1 MSRGSTSEQTLSENK
16 RTLAAR
22 SDDVACVS
30 VLEGY
35 ERWAHTYDQVPNPLL
50 ALEERYLNRILP
62 DLAGKHALDLAC
74 GTGRWLTQLLARG
87 AQTVVGLDLSAAMLR
102 GARDKAP
109 IRDRLVLADCL
120 QLPFRASAFDFV
132 LCSFAIN
139 HIHPLDVVA
148 QELARTMRP
157 GGQLL
162 VCEMH
167 PEAYARGW
175 RPGFRD
181 TQSAVQ
187 IETAGHSA
195 ESVISFVQSNTF
207 SCLKV
212 HDLFFG
218 EPERSIFL
226 HTGKG
231 EIFADACRV
240 PAVQVYQ
247 FVHTGAAIGS

>member
-1 MSRGSTSEQTLSENK
+1 VSRGSISEQTLSENK

-22 SDDVACVS
+22 TDEVACVS
-30 VLEGY
+30 VPEGY
-35 ERWAHTYDQVPNPLL
+35 GRWAQTYDQGPNPLL
-50 ALEERYLNRILP
+50 ALEERYLTRILP
-62 DLAGKHALDLAC
+62 DLAGKQALDLAC
-74 GTGRWLTQLLARG
+74 GTGRWLTRLLARG

-109 IRDRLVLADCL
+109 IRDRLVQADCL
-120 QLPFRASAFDFV
+120 QLPFRASAFDFI

-139 HIHPLDVVA
+139 HIHSLNVVA
-148 QELARTMRP
+148 HELARTMRP

-162 VCEMH
+162 ICEMH
-167 PEAYARGW
+167 PEAHARGW

-195 ESVISFVQSNTF
+195 ETVISSFQSDGFT
-207 SCLKV
+207 CLKL
-212 HDLFFG
+212 HDLFFE

-231 EIFADACRV
+231 EMFADACRV
-240 PAVQVYQ
+240 PAIQVYH
-247 FVHTGAAIGS
+247 FVNAGVATGP

>member
-1 MSRGSTSEQTLSENK
+1 MSRGSISEQTLSENK

-22 SDDVACVS
+22 TDEVACVS
-30 VLEGY
+30 VPEGY
-35 ERWAHTYDQVPNPLL
+35 ERWAQTYDQLPNPLL

-74 GTGRWLTQLLARG
+74 GTGRWLTPLLARG

-102 GARDKAP
+102 VARDKAR
-109 IRDRLVLADCL
+109 IHRLVLADCL
-120 QLPFRASAFDFV
+120 QLPFRASAFDFI
-132 LCSFAIN
+132 LCCFAIN
-139 HIHPLDVVA
+139 HIHSLNVA
-148 QELARTMRP
+148 AHELARTMRP

-162 VCEMH
+162 ICEMH

-181 TQSAVQ
+181 AQSAVE
-187 IETAGHSA
+187 IETADHSA
-195 ESVISFVQSNTF
+195 ETVISSFQSDGFT
-207 SCLKV
+207 CLKL

-218 EPERSIFL
+218 EPERLIFL

-231 EIFADACRV
+231 EMFADACRF
-240 PAVQVYQ
+240 PAIQVYQ
-247 FVHTGAAIGS
+247 FVNAGAAIGS

>member
-16 RTLAAR
+16 RTFAAR
-22 SDDVACVS
+22 ADEVACVS
-30 VLEGY
+30 VPEGY
-35 ERWAHTYDQVPNPLL
+35 ERWAQTYDQVPNPLL
-50 ALEERYLNRILP
+50 ALEKRYLNRILP

-74 GTGRWLTQLLARG
+74 GTGRWLTQLLSRG

-109 IRDRLVLADCL
+109 IHRLVLADCL

-139 HIHPLDVVA
+139 HIHSLNVVA

-162 VCEMH
+162 ICEMH
-167 PEAYARGW
+167 PEAYAQGW

-195 ESVISFVQSNTF
+195 ESVISSFQSNTF

-231 EIFADACRV
+231 EMFADACRV
-240 PAVQVYQ
+240 PAIQVYQ
-247 FVHTGAAIGS
+247 FVNTGTAIGS